1 MCLVIVNRKGVPH
14 TVKIGRYANV
24 IVDWMNKH
32 SVNNSKEVRH
42 CEQMVKLARSD
53 DMLVAAYFGPTQT
66 LNDEES
72 LALYRA
78 HQQASLDWD
87 LGLKWQFRHI
97 TGD

>member
-1 MCLVIVNRKGVPH
+1 MSWLLLINDLDWSTSFWRDCRENESNLLCLVIVNRKGVPH

-53 DMLVAAYFGPTQT
+53 DMLVAAYFGPTQ
-66 LNDEES
+66 
-72 LALYRA
+72 
-78 HQQASLDWD
+78 ASDD
-87 LGLKWQFRHI
+87 S
-97 TGD
+97 